1 MCTVESETLTADEIY
16 AARARNLVT
25 SFGGSGSFTARFS
38 QPDVTRP
45 ERVVQVFAL
54 TAPRRPIDRVHVGE
68 GGYIWGPAFEHHV
81 GPEKSAN
88 SVANRV
94 KYTINHRGQ

>member
-1 MCTVESETLTADEIY
+1 MTETLTADDIY
-16 AARARNLVT
+16 EARALDLVA
-25 SFGGSGSFTARFS
+25 SFRGSGSFYAKFS

-54 TAPRRPIDRVHVGE
+54 ASPRYPIDRVHVGE
-68 GGYIWGPAFEHHV
+68 GGYIWGWSFEHHI
-81 GPEKSAN
+81 GLEKSAN